1 MEVIEDFY
9 LFLTSVIFISFSGV
23 MTPGPLFAVTVAK
36 GLESKISGALI
47 SLGHGIIEFPLMLL
61 ILLGLTPFLASDL
74 TQKIIGLIGGFI
86 MIYIGLRSIR
96 LEIQTGENVA
106 TKNSAL
112 LAGIVAT
119 AANPYFLL
127 WWATVGTTLII
138 NAISFGFI
146 GFLIFAIVHWLCD
159 FAWNNCVAIAVF
171 KSKRFL
177 TAKAYK
183 LIFGFC
189 FIVFVGF
196 GAWFIISALI

>member
-1 MEVIEDFY
+1 VIEDFY

-36 GLESKISGALI
+36 GLESKISGVLI

-61 ILLGLTPFLASDL
+61 ILFGLTPFLASGL
-74 TQKIIGLIGGFI
+74 TQKIIGLAGGFI
-86 MIYIGLRSIR
+86 MVYIGLRIIR
-96 LEIQTGENVA
+96 LKIQTGGNSVA
-106 TKNSAL
+106 TRNSAL
-112 LAGIVAT
+112 LAGVVAT

-127 WWATVGTTLII
+127 WWATIGATLIM

-159 FAWNNCVAIAVF
+159 FVWNSCVSIAVF

-177 TAKAYK
+177 TTKAYK

-189 FIVFVGF
+189 FTVFVGF